1 MQNLLNAGTILGVTF
16 GVGAA
21 VLFLMPFLK
30 KKNIKVDEVIKK
42 LDSVLDGADAAIIV
56 ADKILPVNPI
66 LDVLKTLEN
75 YTRIGV
81 DQAEQL
87 CIDSKLS
94 KDERNA
100 KSKETTYAALKLL
113 KVEVTPDVE
122 KIIDGIIEA
131 EVLALGHKDLTEAE
145 KQAQLQQLQTQ
156 ATQLQTDNT
165 QLKQTITKIQG
176 AVQVAAVQ

>member
-1 MQNLLNAGTILGVTF
+1 MQNLLNVGTILGVAF
-16 GVGAA
+16 GIGTA

-30 KKNIKVDEVIKK
+30 KKNIKVDEIINK

-56 ADKILPVNPI
+56 ADKILPANPI
-66 LDVLKTLEN
+66 LDILKTLEK

-113 KVEVTPDVE
+113 KVEVTPDVV
-122 KIIDGIIEA
+122 KIVDGVIEA

-145 KQAQLQQLQTQ
+145 KQTQLQQVQLQ
-156 ATQLQTDNT
+156 ATQLQTENT
-165 QLKQTITKIQG
+165 QLKQTIATIQG
-176 AVQVAAVQ
+176 AVQVVAQ